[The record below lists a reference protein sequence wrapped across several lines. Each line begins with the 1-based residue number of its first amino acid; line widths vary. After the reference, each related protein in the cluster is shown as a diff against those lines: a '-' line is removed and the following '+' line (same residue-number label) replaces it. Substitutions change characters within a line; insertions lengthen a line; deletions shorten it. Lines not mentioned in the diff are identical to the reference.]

1 MGLWYPKVLGFELQL
16 ISAADHAVP
25 DTRKSHFWRKKVSLG
40 DTLVSLDFKEAGLT
54 GKVISRRLN
63 TGLTASSM
71 TSDHNSSELEI
82 HDHSN
87 ELSRSKLVPKVV
99 PPADKTDTSRQ
110 ELEIL
115 FHNHITMLR
124 TLQSDTLSK
133 FTMTM
138 EIRSRVII
146 TQHWR

>member
-63 TGLTASSM
+63 TGLTASCAQANWYESL
-71 TSDHNSSELEI
+71 TPAELE
-82 HDHSN
+82 DLTKESC
-87 ELSRSKLVPKVV
+87 
-99 PPADKTDTSRQ
+99 
-110 ELEIL
+110 
-115 FHNHITMLR
+115 
-124 TLQSDTLSK
+124 
-133 FTMTM
+133 
-138 EIRSRVII
+138 
-146 TQHWR
+146 